1 MAQLSAAAAQL
12 LRRLDS
18 LAPEFAPHF
27 AEDFEAFAFDFEAGL
42 LNFE

>member
-27 AEDFEAFAFDFEAGL
+27 AAAEQRARLPAAIAPG
-42 LNFE
+42 